1 MYSGFLP
8 YRAIMLRRT
17 FSGREVSMENRLKLP
32 VGIEN
37 FEEIRKEGFYYVDKT
52 KLIEELLMSW
62 GKVNL
67 FTRPRRFGKTLNMSM
82 FKTFFEIGTDQSVF
96 DGLYISCNKRLCEE
110 HMGKYPV
117 IFLSLKGVDGLN
129 FEKAREM
136 LLQLIMEEADR
147 HYYLKTSDKLTEED
161 RLLFQKMLLGDGIA
175 LENSIKML
183 ARFLYKHY
191 SQKVIILIDEYDVP
205 LDKAFS
211 NGYYEEMV
219 ELIRGLLGQA
229 LKTNDFLQF
238 GILTGCLRVSKES
251 IFTGINNFE
260 VLSILDVRYD
270 EGFGFTDEEVRKV
283 LKDYDFLE
291 HYAEVKEWY
300 DGYHFGNTE
309 VYCPWDVIRY
319 CKSLCADSTAKP
331 QDFWSNSSGNA
342 IVRRFIDKANAQT
355 KTEIEQLIAGES
367 IEKNISLEL
376 TYNEID
382 KNIENLWSVLFT
394 TGYLTQCG
402 QTASGAYLLKIPNR
416 EIRNLFTRQIREW
429 FSDVSRSD
437 GKTLEE
443 LCDAFLKKDPE
454 TIEKLFGVYLWNTI
468 SIRDTA
474 VAREKKENF
483 YHGILLGLLG
493 YKSTWRTMSNA
504 ESGIGYSDILV
515 EAGENRT
522 GIAIEL
528 KYAEDGDMD
537 AACEAALQQIE
548 EKDYLTRLK
557 QDGMQNFIKYGI
569 ACFKKNCKV
578 VMGD

>member
-1 MYSGFLP
+1 
-8 YRAIMLRRT
+8 
-17 FSGREVSMENRLKLP
+17 MENRLKLP

-454 TIEKLFGVYLWNTI
+454 TIEKLFGAYLWDTI

>member
-1 MYSGFLP
+1 
-8 YRAIMLRRT
+8 
-17 FSGREVSMENRLKLP
+17 MENRLKLP

-454 TIEKLFGVYLWNTI
+454 TIEKLFGAYLWNTI

-537 AACEAALQQIE
+537 AASEAALQQIE

>member
-1 MYSGFLP
+1 
-8 YRAIMLRRT
+8 
-17 FSGREVSMENRLKLP
+17 MENRLKLP

-96 DGLYISCNKRLCEE
+96 DGLYISYNKRLCEE

-454 TIEKLFGVYLWNTI
+454 TIEKLFGAYLWDTI

>member
-270 EGFGFTDEEVRKV
+270 EGFG
-283 LKDYDFLE
+283 
-291 HYAEVKEWY
+291 
-300 DGYHFGNTE
+300 NTE

-331 QDFWSNSSGNA
+331 PA
-342 IVRRFIDKANAQT
+342 I
-355 KTEIEQLIAGES
+355 
-367 IEKNISLEL
+367 
-376 TYNEID
+376 
-382 KNIENLWSVLFT
+382 
-394 TGYLTQCG
+394 
-402 QTASGAYLLKIPNR
+402 
-416 EIRNLFTRQIREW
+416 
-429 FSDVSRSD
+429 
-437 GKTLEE
+437 
-443 LCDAFLKKDPE
+443 
-454 TIEKLFGVYLWNTI
+454 
-468 SIRDTA
+468 
-474 VAREKKENF
+474 
-483 YHGILLGLLG
+483 
-493 YKSTWRTMSNA
+493 
-504 ESGIGYSDILV
+504 
-515 EAGENRT
+515 
-522 GIAIEL
+522 
-528 KYAEDGDMD
+528 
-537 AACEAALQQIE
+537 
-548 EKDYLTRLK
+548 
-557 QDGMQNFIKYGI
+557 
-569 ACFKKNCKV
+569 
-578 VMGD
+578 

>member
-1 MYSGFLP
+1 
-8 YRAIMLRRT
+8 
-17 FSGREVSMENRLKLP
+17 MENRLKLP

-161 RLLFQKMLLGDGIA
+161 RLLFQKMLLGDGIV

>member
-1 MYSGFLP
+1 
-8 YRAIMLRRT
+8 
-17 FSGREVSMENRLKLP
+17 MENRLKLP

-62 GKVNL
+62 GKVNF

>member
-454 TIEKLFGVYLWNTI
+454 TIEKLFGAYLWDTI

>member
-1 MYSGFLP
+1 
-8 YRAIMLRRT
+8 
-17 FSGREVSMENRLKLP
+17 MENRLKLP

-454 TIEKLFGVYLWNTI
+454 TIEKLFGAYLWDTI

-504 ESGIGYSDILV
+504 ESDIGYSDILV

>member
-1 MYSGFLP
+1 
-8 YRAIMLRRT
+8 
-17 FSGREVSMENRLKLP
+17 MENRLKLP

-37 FEEIRKEGFYYVDKT
+37 FEEIRKEGFYYIDKT
-52 KLIEELLMSW
+52 NLIEQLLRNW

-82 FKTFFEIGTDQSVF
+82 FKTFFEIGADQSVF
-96 DGLYISCNKRLCEE
+96 DGLSISHNQKLCEE

-117 IFLSLKGVDGLN
+117 IFLSLKGVDGLT

-136 LLQLIMEEADR
+136 LQQLIMEEADR

-161 RLLFQKMLLGDGIA
+161 RLLFQKMLLGDGTI
-175 LENSIKML
+175 LENSIKTL

-270 EGFGFTDEEVRKV
+270 EGFGFTDEEVRRI
-283 LKDYDFLE
+283 LKDYDFQE
-291 HYAEVKEWY
+291 HYDEVKEWY

-319 CKSLCADSTAKP
+319 CKSLCADSNAKP

-402 QTASGAYLLKIPNR
+402 QTAGGAYLLKIPNQ

-429 FSDVSRSD
+429 FSDVSRND
-437 GKTLEE
+437 GKKLEE
-443 LCDAFLKKDPE
+443 LCDAFLKKEPE
-454 TIEKLFGVYLWNTI
+454 TIEKLFGAFLWNTI

-474 VAREKKENF
+474 AAKEKKENF

-515 EAGENRT
+515 EAEENRT
-522 GIAIEL
+522 GIVIEL

-537 AACEAALQQIE
+537 AACKKALQQIE

-578 VMGD
+578 VIEE

>member
-161 RLLFQKMLLGDGIA
+161 RLLFQKMLLGDGIV

>member
-474 VAREKKENF
+474 VAREKRENF

>member
-1 MYSGFLP
+1 
-8 YRAIMLRRT
+8 
-17 FSGREVSMENRLKLP
+17 MENRLKLP

-454 TIEKLFGVYLWNTI
+454 TIEKLYGVYLWNTI

>member
-96 DGLYISCNKRLCEE
+96 DGLYISYNKRLCEE

-454 TIEKLFGVYLWNTI
+454 TIEKLFGAYLWDTI

>member
-1 MYSGFLP
+1 
-8 YRAIMLRRT
+8 
-17 FSGREVSMENRLKLP
+17 MENRLKLP

-96 DGLYISCNKRLCEE
+96 DGLYISCNQRLCEE

-367 IEKNISLEL
+367 ISLEL